1 MYPNKILGIFHLY
14 GLMIAVGILAC
25 FGILTLCGKK
35 FKIEEKFIDFV
46 YFNAIAAI
54 ALGFGAAAL
63 FQATYNYI
71 ENPAEGFKF
80 GGITFIGGLIGG
92 IVSFLG
98 GYAIFR
104 KRYKARVTDIL
115 SIAPCCILIAH
126 AFGRIG
132 CFFAGCCHGAKTDAW
147 YGIYMYASSFGE
159 KCKVVPTHLFEAIFL
174 FALFAI
180 CFILLWKKKFRYNLS
195 VYLIAYGIFRFFIEY
210 LRADERG
217 EFIPGVSP
225 SQFWSILMVVAG
237 IGLIFFMRWL
247 FKKRDAEL
255 ALVAAQETEAESDGN
270 TEAQPEEESARPARE
285 IVWRESGNTEGA
297 ENCADKPAENA
308 EGAENANSAS
318 EAGKEN
324 NGQNTESEEETTSTE
339 SEK

>member
-1 MYPNKILGIFHLY
+1 MYPDKILGIFHLY

-25 FGILTLCGKK
+25 FGTLTLCGKK

-46 YFNAIAAI
+46 YFNAIVAI

-71 ENPAEGFKF
+71 ENPAGGFKF

-104 KRYKARVTDIL
+104 KRYQSRVTDIL

-132 CFFAGCCHGAKTDAW
+132 CFFAGCCHGPETDAW
-147 YGIYMYASSFGE
+147 YGIYMYASSLGY
-159 KCKVVPTHLFEAIFL
+159 KAKVVPTHLFEAIFL

-195 VYLIAYGIFRFFIEY
+195 VYLIAYGIFRFFLEY
-210 LRADERG
+210 VRADDRG
-217 EFIPGVSP
+217 SFIPGVTP
-225 SQFWSILMVVAG
+225 SQFWSILMVVSG
-237 IGLIFFMRWL
+237 IGLIFLMRWL

-255 ALVAAQETEAESDGN
+255 ALIAAQEAAEK
-270 TEAQPEEESARPARE
+270 EKAEREKAAQEEQKEGERPVRE
-285 IVWRESGNTEGA
+285 IVWREAESTEGV
-297 ENCADKPAENA
+297 ENSEKTENSSVEKTKNTQATENSSVEKAENA
-308 EGAENANSAS
+308 
-318 EAGKEN
+318 
-324 NGQNTESEEETTSTE
+324 QVTE
-339 SEK
+339 K